1 MLLEPENQWRDTLV
15 HADSKLLEDAK
26 KSSSNLDLE
35 AIEVPRV
42 LSLEPQS
49 LLDVGNSFI
58 AVANACGE
66 QQRGLDLHKQFLADL
81 KAISDAVSDL
91 EGATS
96 AAPSNGSGNG
106 SSGTPKVFIL
116 EWLDPPFDAGH
127 WAPEVLS
134 VCAHPSFKDSYVSKP
149 RAVFSLCLVRTALPK
164 SVFYT

>member
-1 MLLEPENQWRDTLV
+1 MLLEPEHRWRDTRV
-15 HADSKLLEDAK
+15 HADSKPLEDAK

-49 LLDVGNSFI
+49 LLDVGNSFV

-66 QQRGLDLHKQFLADL
+66 QRRGLDLHKQFLADL
-81 KAISDAVSDL
+81 KAISDAVSDP
-91 EGATS
+91 EGASS

-106 SSGTPKVFIL
+106 TTPTVIIL

-127 WAPEVLS
+127 WVPEVLS
-134 VCAHPSFKDSYVSKP
+134 VCAHPSFKVSYVSKP
-149 RAVFSLCLVRTALPK
+149 RAVFSLCVVRTALPN
-164 SVFYT
+164 SVFYM